1 MIIVEGWIELS
12 EGDIETIRDAA
23 LTMMADT
30 RKEEGCLLYVYSTE
44 LENPDTIRIAERWEN
59 MEALQAHGKTPHM
72 TAFNKAM
79 AGVTILGASVKAYP
93 AEQGS
98 TLIGSD

>member
-12 EGDIETIRDAA
+12 EGDIDRIRVAA
-23 LTMMADT
+23 LTMMAET

-44 LENPDTIRIAERWEN
+44 LENPNTIRIAERWAN
-59 MEALQAHGKTPHM
+59 MEALQVHGKSAHM
-72 TAFNKAM
+72 ADFNKAM
-79 AGVTILGASVKAYP
+79 AAVTLQGARVKAYP
-93 AEQGS
+93 AEPGS